1 MGGKNQE
8 EEEEEG
14 DVYNKGEEYD
24 KCGNVC
30 EYGHDDNNS
39 EDDNNK
45 DMLILQLQVLQ
56 LTLSIK

>member
-14 DVYNKGEEYD
+14 DVYNKGEEHD
-24 KCGNVC
+24 ECGNAC
-30 EYGHDDNNS
+30 EYGHDDNNG

-45 DMLILQLQVLQ
+45 DMLIPQLQIL
-56 LTLSIK
+56 